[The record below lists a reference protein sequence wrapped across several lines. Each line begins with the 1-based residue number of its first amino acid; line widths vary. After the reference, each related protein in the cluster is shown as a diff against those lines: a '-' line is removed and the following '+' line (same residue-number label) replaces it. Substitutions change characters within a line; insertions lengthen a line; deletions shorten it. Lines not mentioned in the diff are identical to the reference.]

1 MLGKSTMSRAFRPLA
16 RLGATLLAG
25 GLATFFTM
33 ALPASSAQ
41 ASGTWVPYMSAIN
54 TNPYGYGG
62 SVSMMATGPS
72 PSNPSVQTVWA
83 GGTVDYC
90 FDMPY
95 PPSCS
100 GTASEPA
107 AWAWDPSSNSWDG
120 PYTSIASVN
129 PWNDLGATLEGM
141 MDVNG
146 QMEFAIEYISSYYTW
161 DAWIDM
167 ANLQGSDVAAISLEG
182 APGTTW
188 TSAGKP
194 SVTPGPGGSAL
205 LVADNVNGGGN
216 TLLQVNPN
224 GSVSN
229 YGLVSSAYPGIV
241 GPDGYIY
248 NVVNGQKLVNGTWQT
263 VANLATSYTSLFWGP
278 DARLWAL
285 VGSSLEEWN
294 GSAWSSLGITVPA
307 TTLGVIVGP
316 QGDPIASNG
325 SSFYELQGGPT
336 VSVVPSTNVTLQNS
350 WTTWG
355 EAPATTSI
363 VATAM
368 EAQGYDGNQQDWG
381 NVTYQIGDVNP
392 DGNWFNTQ
400 TVAGGN
406 VGGPA
411 TNLPTTFGHLYSIQA
426 AAQYLDPADTSV
438 VLGGPISYG
447 PTVNY
452 FLPSQSGW
460 NLGSAVEAETSTT
473 ITVEWPTVWK
483 SSTQMMQVFWEPESE
498 AKQNIW
504 NWQYGSDVPYPQHSY
519 TITGLTP
526 NTAYD
531 VALQPVEPSGGPW
544 FSVGGWSVTT
554 DSAPTGTLQINGGA
568 PTVPTNNV
576 TLTVTADNGV
586 APPVAV
592 RFSQNDVTW
601 GPWQALPQTPLSGS
615 PVVGNA
621 GLEGYYFAANTSLAA
636 NETMNTSSDYG
647 HFNHFMY
654 SENDAQVNF
663 PYGSWPTNTYGNAP
677 QAILNS
683 GSPTNTGADWSTVWQ
698 GYVYA
703 PVSGSYTFA
712 TPSDDGA
719 VLDVNGQNLVQDIN
733 VQGMPAASAE
743 EGTITLSAG
752 QWYPVTLYYDQAW
765 GGAGILFEWQEPGGS
780 MQPIPSSD
788 LWNLSPSYIDPNANA
803 ITQSMT
809 VPWSFPAGTG
819 GTQTV
824 YAQVMD
830 LDGTVS
836 SVFSASTME
845 LIASSPPVI
854 HMTLNNGASTTS
866 VTSVPVLLS
875 VQGAGFSTGQG
886 QMQVQVDGGSWSAM
900 TPFSP
905 STTVTIPNTPG
916 THTITVQVEDENGL
930 ESQAS
935 AQIVLVST
943 AQSQQTGGS
952 GSVITVAGA
961 TAATINGQT
970 VQIVPSGQIQA
981 TFNPPSGT
989 GGTPTMM
996 SATHDGMSWSPWLP
1010 YAPNMDI
1017 TLQLGSVNTVGVKF
1031 EYQDDSQSSVYTI
1044 PVLPLVKAPSLT
1056 ASWQGG
1062 ATATSTGSMTAVI
1075 SVADSALPV
1084 TDLQYS
1090 VDGGTTWA
1098 AVPSATFSATV
1109 TLSTTGTN
1117 TVTIEVRDPAGNVG
1131 STTLTAWNL

>member
-1 MLGKSTMSRAFRPLA
+1 MLGESAVSRVFRTLA

-25 GLATFFTM
+25 GLATFFAM
-33 ALPASSAQ
+33 ALPASPAQ
-41 ASGTWVPYMSAIN
+41 ASGSWVPYMSAIN

-62 SVSMMATGPS
+62 SISMMATGPS
-72 PSNPSVQTVWA
+72 PNDPSVQTVWV
-83 GGTVDYC
+83 GGTVNYC

-107 AWAWDPSSNSWDG
+107 AWAWDSSSNSWDG

-129 PWNDLGATLEGM
+129 PWNDLSANLEGM
-141 MDVNG
+141 IDVND
-146 QMEFAIEYISSYYTW
+146 QMEFAVEYISAYYGW
-161 DAWIDM
+161 YAWIDM
-167 ANLQGSDVAAISLEG
+167 TNLQGSNVAGISLEG
-182 APGTTW
+182 GPGTTW
-188 TSAGKP
+188 TSAGNP
-194 SVTPGPGGSAL
+194 SVTPGPSGSAL

-229 YGLVSSAYPGIV
+229 YGLVSNAYPGIV

-263 VANLATSYTSLFWGP
+263 VANLATSYTSLLWGP

-294 GSAWSSLGITVPA
+294 GSAWSNLGITVPA
-307 TTLGVIVGP
+307 TTLGVIIGP

-336 VSVVPSTNVTLQNS
+336 VSVVPSTNVTLQS
-350 WTTWG
+350 SGSTWG

-363 VATAM
+363 NTSSMVA
-368 EAQGYDGNQQDWG
+368 EGYDGNQQDWG
-381 NVTYQIGDVNP
+381 NVTYELGDVNP
-392 DGNWFNTQ
+392 DGTWFNTQ

-452 FLPSQSGW
+452 FLPSNTPGMSEV
-460 NLGSAVEAETSTT
+460 SSVTSTT
-473 ITVEWPTVWK
+473 ITMDWPTVWK
-483 SSTQMMQVFWEPESE
+483 SSAQGFIATVELDSSLQAGQWAPIERST
-498 AKQNIW
+498 AIT
-504 NWQYGSDVPYPQHSY
+504 YPSHSY
-519 TITGLTP
+519 TFTGLSPDTTYAVFLNP
-526 NTAYD
+526 N
-531 VALQPVEPSGGPW
+531 EPSGGPP
-544 FSVGGWSVTT
+544 FNNMAAVVTT
-554 DSAPTGTLQINGGA
+554 DSAPSGALQINGGA

-576 TLTVTADNGV
+576 TLSVTADNGV

-592 RFSQNDVTW
+592 RFSPNDVTW
-601 GPWQALPQTPLSGS
+601 GAWQPLPQTPLAGS
-615 PVVGNA
+615 PVAGNS

-636 NETMNTSSDYG
+636 NETTNPNSDYG

-663 PYGSWPTNTYGNAP
+663 PYGTWPGTSTGAAP
-677 QAILNS
+677 QAIINS
-683 GSPTNTGADWSTVWQ
+683 GSPTNTGNDWGAIWQ

-703 PVSGSYTFA
+703 PAGGTYTFA
-712 TPSDDGA
+712 VPSDDGA
-719 VLDVNGQNLVQDIN
+719 VLDVNGQNLVQDVN
-733 VQGMPAASAE
+733 LQGMPAASAE

-788 LWNLSPSYIDPNANA
+788 LWNLSPSYMDPNANA

-809 VPWSFPAGTG
+809 VPWSFPSGTG
-819 GTQTV
+819 GTETV

-836 SVFSASTME
+836 SVFSASTML

-854 HMTLNNGASTTS
+854 HMTLNNGTTTTS
-866 VTSVPVLLS
+866 VTSIPVLLS

-886 QMQVQVDGGSWSAM
+886 QMQFQVDGGAWSAM
-900 TPFSP
+900 TAFSP

-916 THTITVQVEDENGL
+916 PHTVTVQVEDENGL

-935 AQIVLVST
+935 AQIIFVST
-943 AQSQQTGGS
+943 TQSQQTGGS
-952 GSVITVAGA
+952 GSVITIAGA

-970 VQIVPSGQIQA
+970 VQVVPSGQIQA
-981 TFNPPSGT
+981 SFNPPSGT

-1010 YAPNMDI
+1010 YAPTMDI
-1017 TLQLGSVNTVGVKF
+1017 TLQLGSANTVGVKF
-1031 EYQDDSQSSVYTI
+1031 EYQDDSQSSIYTI
-1044 PVLPLVKAPSLT
+1044 PVLPLVKPPTVT

-1062 ATATSTGSMTAVI
+1062 ATATTTGSMTAVI
-1075 SVADSALPV
+1075 SVGDSALPA
-1084 TDLQYS
+1084 TNLQYS

-1109 TLSTTGTN
+1109 TLSATGTN
-1117 TVTIEVRDPAGNVG
+1117 TVTVQVRDPAGNIG